1 MSEVI
6 LKTRLIE
13 SRVKIEQPKR
23 LASRQFSE
31 QSCPLQEDHWISSKL
46 LFGME
51 TYTWDCEFCGKN
63 EQH

>member
-1 MSEVI
+1 MSEVT
-6 LKTRLIE
+6 LKVKLIE
-13 SRVKIEQPKR
+13 IRVKIEQLKR

-31 QSCPLQEDHWISSKL
+31 QGCPLREDHWISSKL

-51 TYTWDCEFCGKN
+51 TYTWDCDFCGKN